1 MTHSET
7 MPLKPMLSIDEVE
20 AMTEEM
26 LDLKKRGLD
35 LAGRLRGRA
44 GVDQRWLSIGITD
57 FEKGLMFIGKEIV
70 EGPLKHAI
78 ASEED

>member
-20 AMTEEM
+20 AMGRE
-26 LDLKKRGLD
+26 LADLKRRGLD
-35 LAGRLRGRA
+35 LADRLRGRA

-57 FEKGLMFIGKEIV
+57 FEKGVMFIGKEIV
-70 EGPLKHAI
+70 EGPIKHAI
-78 ASEED
+78 ATEEV